1 MFAYVDA
8 AYIADADAKS
18 RLGGCL
24 FISKYS
30 GAIYSFSKN
39 DTSIST
45 ISHSSTEAEVKA
57 IDEMA
62 REIVHRREVAEF
74 CNCDVSKPTPI
85 YVDNQ
90 AAIRLCSSLKS
101 GHKTKH
107 INMRL
112 AYIRELINNG
122 ILALYF
128 VPTELNVADVLTKP
142 LEPPRFIRH
151 RTILLEGHDGILPDQ
166 IQIIN
171 FVHYEGGAA
180 DDSA

>member
-1 MFAYVDA
+1 
-8 AYIADADAKS
+8 
-18 RLGGCL
+18 
-24 FISKYS
+24 
-30 GAIYSFSKN
+30 
-39 DTSIST
+39 
-45 ISHSSTEAEVKA
+45 
-57 IDEMA
+57 
-62 REIVHRREVAEF
+62 
-74 CNCDVSKPTPI
+74 
-85 YVDNQ
+85 
-90 AAIRLCSSLKS
+90 
-101 GHKTKH
+101 
-107 INMRL
+107 MRL